1 METKSIQSVEK
12 NITMVALANVQPSSY
27 NPRKNFDGESLAELA
42 ESIRQQG
49 VLQPIGVRPTEENR
63 FEIVFGE
70 RRFRAS
76 LMAGLEEIP
85 AIVMEISDEQAE
97 EMAVTENLQR
107 KDVTPIEEANAYQRL
122 LESGRHDVQSLA
134 VQFGKN
140 ESYIRTRLKFV
151 SLIPEIA
158 QLLEQDEITIS
169 VASEICRYGEDIQ
182 REVYETHLKEGVQY
196 NSWRGMKASEV
207 AKKIEQQ
214 YTADLARYSFDKT
227 LCLSCPHNTN
237 NMMLFCEGG
246 CGNCA
251 NRTCLAEMNAAYLTE
266 KAVQFVEQYPAVS
279 LCHQEYN
286 YNETVVERL
295 TAMGYEVECL
305 KTYAT
310 AYPETP
316 EAPEKEEYGTSEEY
330 EEAYKEYEQDFSD
343 YMEQCKAIHG
353 QAEAGEITLY
363 IRIEQKEV
371 VLCYL
376 KNAASN
382 ANGTDGTVEKPLS
395 PVEKLEKQDKR
406 NKEIALEKTVEDT
419 KKQILEVD
427 MSERKFG
434 QDEDKMIYFFLL
446 ASLRRE
452 HYAEVGLEEKEP
464 YHYLTDGE
472 KMDIIANLTA
482 KQKAVIRRDFLIANF
497 KTAFGGNAVA
507 SLLLDFAQK
516 HMPEELAEIKNGHN
530 EVYEKRHQRI
540 EEKKAVLLVQEQAR
554 QEAVEAEE
562 AQPGTEMQPEE
573 QPQPEAEL
581 QTEEVAA

>member
-1 METKSIQSVEK
+1 METMNIQSVAEK
-12 NITMVALANVQPSSY
+12 NITMVALANIQPSGY
-27 NPRKNFDGESLAELA
+27 NPRKNFDEASLAELA

-49 VLQPIGVRPTEENR
+49 VLQPIGVRPIADTDHM
-63 FEIVFGE
+63 EIIFGE
-70 RRFRAS
+70 RRYRAS

-85 AIVMEISDEQAE
+85 AIIMEISDETAE

-107 KDVTPIEEANAYQRL
+107 KDVTPIEEANAYQKL
-122 LESGRHDVQSLA
+122 IESGRHDVQSLA

-151 SLIPEIA
+151 SLLPEIA
-158 QLLEQDEITIS
+158 RLLEQDEITIS

-182 REVYETHLKEGVQY
+182 KEVYEKHLKEDVRY
-196 NSWRGMKASEV
+196 NSWRGLKASEV
-207 AKKIEQQ
+207 AKNIEQH
-214 YTADLARYSFDKT
+214 YTTDLSRYSFDKT

-251 NRTCLAEMNAAYLTE
+251 NRTCLAEMNASYLTE
-266 KAVQFVEQYPAVS
+266 KAVQFVEQYPTVS

-295 TAMGYEVECL
+295 TAMGYEVVEL
-305 KTYAT
+305 KYYAT

-316 EAPEKEEYGTSEEY
+316 VAPEKEEYDTTEEY
-330 EEAYKEYEQDFSD
+330 EQAHKEYEQDFSD
-343 YMEQCKAIHG
+343 YMERCRSIHE
-353 QAEAGEITLY
+353 QADEGEITLY
-363 IRIEQKEV
+363 VRIEQKEI

-376 KNAASN
+376 TNTASN
-382 ANGTDGTVEKPLS
+382 TSGTTEKQLS

-446 ASLRRE
+446 SSLRKE
-452 HYAEVGLEEKEP
+452 HYTEMGIEEKEP
-464 YHYLTDGE
+464 YHYLTDEE
-472 KMDIIANLTA
+472 KMNIIANLTA

-497 KTAFGGNAVA
+497 KGAYGSNAIA
-507 SLLLDFAQK
+507 TLLLDFAEK
-516 HMPEELAEIKNGHN
+516 HMPEELATIKNGHN

-540 EEKKAVLLVQEQAR
+540 EEKKAVLLVQEQAK
-554 QEAVEAEE
+554 QETGEAED
-562 AQPGTEMQPEE
+562 AQPETEVQPQE
-573 QPQPEAEL
+573 QPQPEVEL